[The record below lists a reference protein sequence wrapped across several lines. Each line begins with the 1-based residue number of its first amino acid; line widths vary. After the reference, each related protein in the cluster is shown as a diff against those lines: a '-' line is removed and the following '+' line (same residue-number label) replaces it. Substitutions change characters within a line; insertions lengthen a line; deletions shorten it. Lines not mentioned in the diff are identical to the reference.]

1 VRLWQAEEGAMTG
14 RFIDVLGYLSSAN
27 DKNLKCQMTGGVS
40 GHDALPSIVP
50 PKTENGIA

>member
-1 VRLWQAEEGAMTG
+1 MTG